1 MRLSALSSGAAVSQR
16 AHGSV
21 KTRMVAPKSLIAS
34 PNKIYSGLTLQRA
47 RVLTTT
53 RAEPPTKEESK
64 DPNVDSK
71 VENLKEELK
80 GMGMT
85 KGKANEIL
93 RAWSSV
99 GVRDASQLRKL
110 LVQKSIAP
118 IPSLSLQ
125 ALFDATASF
134 GGFYVA
140 NMAKGA
146 EGFPFRIGAEIIGD
160 FFGIYYFVQVL
171 AEISVISALFYT
183 SFKYGTSAVE
193 LLAAVQQMA
202 GPKSPLSVAEKAAQA
217 VNIFKVI
224 QALEAVAD
232 VLREKYGDPPTDN
245 SLRNLGAYLTLTQ
258 ARDDL
263 GFKPEDYGLNFRE
276 ASNIAYAFAVYD
288 VNQNF
293 KLETSELGALC
304 ESLGKKLEG
313 SEVDEALKMLDT
325 DKNGYVDFKEFVSW
339 WVKQTRLQPPAPG
352 GSTESPAQ

>member
-339 WVKQTRLQPPAPG
+339 W
-352 GSTESPAQ
+352 